1 MKKKVPNNIKNL
13 QKLYNPDFDLSDL
26 SLINELRH
34 DNSICKRNL
43 CIGGTIFG
51 LLGTGVSIILCR
63 DNVLNG
69 MDVLAVA
76 CGVTTT
82 ATSIGIIT
90 NQLIINNKN
99 GRAR

>member
-1 MKKKVPNNIKNL
+1 MKNKVPNNIKNL
-13 QKLYNPDFDLSDL
+13 QNLYNPDFDLSDL

-34 DNSICKRNL
+34 DISKSKRNL
-43 CIGGTIFG
+43 CIFGTIIG
-51 LLGTGVSIILCR
+51 LVGTGVSFTLCR

-69 MDVLAVA
+69 MDVLAAA
-76 CGVTTT
+76 CGV
-82 ATSIGIIT
+82 ATSITTGGIIT